1 MAKTA
6 TAGGGEIV
14 PVRAIDAISERYLN
28 YALST
33 IMSRSLPDVR
43 DGLKPVHR
51 RLIFAMQQLRLDP
64 NSAFKKSARVVGDV
78 IGKFHPHSDQAI
90 YDALVRLAQDFA
102 LRYPLIDGQGNFGN
116 VDGDN
121 AAAMRYTEARLT
133 EVAAL
138 LLEGIDE
145 DAVDFRPTYDG
156 EAQEPA
162 VLPAAFPNLLA
173 NGAQG
178 IAVGMATSIP
188 PHNVAELCAALQHL
202 IEKPKASV
210 ADLVALVPGPDFPTG
225 GVLVED
231 PGTILR
237 AYETGRGSF
246 RLRARWGVER
256 LKGELWQAVVTEVP
270 YQVAKARLVER
281 LAELMEQKKLPV
293 LEDVRDESDA
303 AIRLVLVPKNR
314 NIAPEIMLEQLFRNS
329 DLETKVSLNLNVLL
343 ADNTPRVTT
352 LAGALQAFLDHRQ
365 EVLQRRSRH
374 RLTKIV
380 DRLEVL
386 EAYLVAYLN
395 IDEAIRIVRF
405 EDRPKQ
411 ELIARFDLTEGQAE
425 AILNMRLRAL
435 HKLEEIEIRREQD
448 TLLFEQE
455 GLTLLL
461 QEPKR
466 QWKAIGKEIG
476 EIAKRFGPET
486 PLGRRRTEI
495 AEPSASVVVPV
506 EAFVE
511 HEPVTVL
518 CSTKG
523 WIRAAKGHLEA
534 GQIGDARYKE
544 GDHGRFALHAMTTD
558 RLLLIA
564 TNGRVYSLGAD
575 RLPGGRSFGEPLRLM
590 MDLPNSAD
598 LLAIF
603 VHRPEGKVLLASTAG
618 HGFQAAE
625 AALAAQTKNG
635 KQAMNLPGGD
645 ETSVAW
651 RIAAEDDHVA
661 AIGENR
667 RLLVF
672 PLSDLP
678 EMTRGRGV
686 ILQRYRDGGL
696 SDAKTFRLE
705 EGLTW
710 SLGSERIRREQRLT
724 DWIGKRAQFGRLPP
738 NGFPKSNKFS

>member
-1 MAKTA
+1 
-6 TAGGGEIV
+6 
-14 PVRAIDAISERYLN
+14 
-28 YALST
+28 
-33 IMSRSLPDVR
+33 
-43 DGLKPVHR
+43 LKPVHR

-64 NSAFKKSARVVGDV
+64 DSAFKKSARVVGDV

-145 DAVDFRPTYDG
+145 DAIDFRPTYDG
-156 EAQEPA
+156 EAQEPV

-210 ADLVALVPGPDFPTG
+210 AELVALVTGPDFPTG
-225 GVLVED
+225 GLLVED
-231 PGTILR
+231 PGSILS

-246 RLRARWGVER
+246 RLRARWGLER
-256 LKGELWQAVVTEVP
+256 LKNGLWQAVVTEIP
-270 YQVAKARLVER
+270 YQVAKAKLVER
-281 LAELMEQKKLPV
+281 LAGMMEQKKLPL
-293 LEDVRDESDA
+293 LEDVRDESDE
-303 AIRLVLVPKNR
+303 AIRLVLVPKSR
-314 NIAPEIMLEQLFRNS
+314 NIAPEILLEQLFSNS
-329 DLETKVSLNLNVLL
+329 DLEIKVPLNLNLL
-343 ADNTPRVTT
+343 QVGNTPKVVT
-352 LAGALQAFLDHRQ
+352 LAEALQAFLDHRQ
-365 EVLQRRSRH
+365 EVLQRRSRY
-374 RLTKIV
+374 RLTRIA

-435 HKLEEIEIRREQD
+435 HKLQEIEIRREQEA
-448 TLLFEQE
+448 LSVEQQ

-466 QWKAIGKEIG
+466 QWKAIGREIG
-476 EIAKRFGPET
+476 EIARRFGPET

-495 AEPSASVVVPV
+495 AGPPAPVVVPV

-511 HEPVTVL
+511 REAVTVL
-518 CSTKG
+518 CSAKG

-534 GQIGDARYKE
+534 GQLGDVRYKE
-544 GDHGRFALHAMTTD
+544 GDRSRFALHAMTTD
-558 RLLLIA
+558 RLLLLA

-575 RLPGGRSFGEPLRLM
+575 RLSGGRSFGEPLRLM
-590 MDLPNSAD
+590 MDLPNDAD

-603 VHRPEGKVLLASTAG
+603 VHRPQGKLLLASKAG
-618 HGFQAAE
+618 HGFQVAE
-625 AALAAQTKNG
+625 AALAAQTRNG

-645 ETSVAW
+645 EISVAW

-667 RLLVF
+667 RLLIF
-672 PLSDLP
+672 PLSELP

-686 ILQRYRDGGL
+686 ILQRYRDGSL

-705 EGLTW
+705 AGLTW

-724 DWIGKRAQFGRLPP
+724 DWIGKRAQSGRLPP
-738 NGFPKSNKFS
+738 TGFPKT